1 MISSTGAG
9 LCSTS
14 VVAGAWLAKESGQK
28 LLELA
33 AKGNCVV
40 VYPQVVI
47 DELRRQSVERAHE
60 AHDSAAGGL
69 AEIGESGVD
78 VNETAAALAAVLQR
92 IESDIDSAF
101 TGLLDRPGVT
111 TAPVPG
117 VAAAALLRRDLERR
131 RPFMEIEH
139 GGKNKKKS
147 VGFRDVLIWETVLEL
162 AAAGAQYEVILF
174 ATSDNGFIDTNSRSL
189 HPDLLGDLDA
199 LGVRAGVVD
208 RVDSLLLVIAK
219 VESAMEEASAREPEG
234 PTAVSSDDILK
245 IVVDELRGPI
255 PSKLALVTAATEA
268 LYELEGKAVEMQMG
282 YGGDYDYPEFV
293 KFTVPAFESSVIT
306 SIDQTSQF
314 TFEESSDSP
323 DVLVGTANAII
334 TLEGGVHKGD
344 WFADDEHRVEITGE
358 LNDRYFEASSEVA
371 VRAAVA
377 LDIEGGD
384 VTVVG
389 VELEDD
395 TSLQNAAEDQLAFET
410 LDASD
415 DENDSR
421 PAL

>member
-1 MISSTGAG
+1 M
-9 LCSTS
+9 
-14 VVAGAWLAKESGQK
+14 AKESGQK

>member
-1 MISSTGAG
+1 MIAI
-9 LCSTS
+9 
-14 VVAGAWLAKESGQK
+14 VVDTNVVHRDPWLAKESGQK

-33 AKGNCVV
+33 VKGNCVV
-40 VYPQVVI
+40 EYPQVVI

-78 VNETAAALAAVLQR
+78 VNETAAVLAAVLQR

-101 TGLLDRPGVT
+101 AGLLDRPGVLA
-111 TAPVPG
+111 APVPG

-162 AAAGAQYEVILF
+162 AAADAQYEVILF
-174 ATSDNGFIDTNSRSL
+174 ATSDNGFIDTDSRAL
-189 HPDLLGDLDA
+189 HPDLLEDLDT

-208 RVDSLLLVIAK
+208 RVDSLPLAIAK
-219 VESAMEEASAREPEG
+219 AESAMEKASARESEG
-234 PTAVSSDDILK
+234 PTATSSEDILK

-344 WFADDEHRVEITGE
+344 WFADDEHSVEITGE
-358 LNDRYFEASSEVA
+358 LNDHYFEASSEVA
-371 VRAAVA
+371 VRAVVA

-395 TSLQNAAEDQLAFET
+395 TSQQNAAEDQLAFET
-410 LDASD
+410 PDASD
-415 DENDSR
+415 DEDGSR